1 MALRAIRYGRVLCM
15 VQFMYVEYHKV
26 RMVNIIKYRIS
37 DTENGKNTLKDEKHT
52 CTRVFFVDLFSCLKT
67 F

>member
-1 MALRAIRYGRVLCM
+1 
-15 VQFMYVEYHKV
+15 
-26 RMVNIIKYRIS
+26 MVNIIKYRIS